1 LDGEKVGECD
11 GTCDGASVG
20 SLDGEK
26 VGVRDGACD
35 GTYVGETVG
44 AAVVDTEVGSEVDP
58 VPAGVELVPD
68 VGVEDGV
75 PVEVWLGVLVEVASE
90 VGSEVDPTWLPVVLV
105 SGQNM
110 PAVGATAPGDT

>member
-1 LDGEKVGECD
+1 MGTLDGEKVGECD

-44 AAVVDTEVGSEVDP
+44 AAVVVSEVGSEEDP
-58 VPAGVELVPD
+58 VPAGVEVAPD
-68 VGVEDGV
+68 VGGLVIPEFGSAD
-75 PVEVWLGVLVEVASE
+75 VLTTRAITRS
-90 VGSEVDPTWLPVVLV
+90 SI
-105 SGQNM
+105 
-110 PAVGATAPGDT
+110 TARDWT

>member
-44 AAVVDTEVGSEVDP
+44 SAVVASEVGSEVDP
-58 VPAGVELVPD
+58 LPV
-68 VGVEDGV
+68 VEDGV